1 MSQVE
6 KQVTLSAAP
15 IEVWA
20 TIRAFD
26 NVDRYLPPVETVE
39 ARGTGPGMQ
48 RIMTL
53 ADGAQV
59 TEQLQA
65 VDDEARELQYTIV
78 EAPLPLTD
86 YTATMRVQPAAN
98 GGCTVTWGATFTPN
112 GAPEAD
118 VQELLGGL
126 YEAGLE
132 GLRKI
137 HG

>member
-1 MSQVE
+1 M
-6 KQVTLSAAP
+6 K
-15 IEVWA
+15 
-20 TIRAFD
+20 
-26 NVDRYLPPVETVE
+26 
-39 ARGTGPGMQ
+39 

-53 ADGAQV
+53 ADGVQV

-86 YTATMRVQPAAN
+86 YTATMRVQPAEN
-98 GGCTVTWGATFTPN
+98 GSCTVTWGATFTPD

>member
-6 KQVTLSAAP
+6 KQITLNAAP
-15 IEVWA
+15 IDVWA
-20 TIRAFD
+20 TIRPFGT
-26 NVDRYLPPVETVE
+26 VDQYLPPVEAVE
-39 ARGTGPGMQ
+39 VSGSGPGMK

-53 ADGAQV
+53 ADGVQV

-86 YTATMRVQPAAN
+86 YTATMRVQPAEN
-98 GGCTVTWGATFTPN
+98 GSCTVTWGATFTPD

-132 GLRKI
+132 GLQKI